1 MAQFLYR
8 RFQEQ
13 GWLDQDQRSEV
24 PASLG
29 IVIRV
34 ENGDETKFIGEPQTI
49 DDSLKIISKNL
60 NLGVV
65 FTMSSDIT
73 RLLFTRLTQDDF
85 EITLSPNNITVPV
98 VDSLQSL
105 AKDGAGVMRR
115 DFCCFVRKEKL
126 VLVWSNSADEIML
139 QGSDVE
145 SKLMSSVRL
154 PNFILILNSN
164 VSQIWGVQ
172 IPETP
177 PTPHPARN
185 QTTTINLGPRRTP
198 SIFSNPSMAETY
210 NAEKNLAIIDEI
222 DLGAEDEES
231 LQAPFRPFLLTHSL
245 MVGLA
250 VCLLVVIEC
259 LPVRA
264 VVIELH
270 ALGTVALPRLAIL
283 ATIPIFTFF
292 GLFFTIVMVGIAFQ
306 IFGPMHDIKN
316 GNSRFY
322 SSRAPDIKR
331 HPNMEFPHITI
342 QMPVYK
348 EGLKGV
354 IIPTINSLLSAIRH
368 YEKLGGTASIY
379 VCEDGMQA
387 VKPEVADMR
396 RQFYRANNIGWCAR
410 PAHGKDGFV
419 RAGKFKKASN
429 MNYCLTVSLKVE
441 DELLRLMK
449 EKSEREGRQ
458 TESFSIEEEGY
469 LYEQALQT
477 IIDADGGKTL
487 ADGNVRMGDIILIV
501 DCDTRVVRSLLT
513 RLEDNSLNVV

>member
-13 GWLDQDQRSEV
+13 GWLEQDQRAEI

-29 IVIRV
+29 IVMRV
-34 ENGDETKFIGEPQTI
+34 ENEDETKFIFEPQTM
-49 DDSLKIISKNL
+49 DDSVKTISKNL

-73 RLLFTRLTQDDF
+73 SLLFTRIAKDDL
-85 EITLSPNNITVPV
+85 EITLSPYNITVPV
-98 VDSLQSL
+98 VDSLQWL
-105 AKDGAGVMRR
+105 AKDEAGVMRR

-139 QGSDVE
+139 QGSDIE

-154 PNFILILNSN
+154 PNFMFVLKSN
-164 VSQIWGVQ
+164 VSQIWGLQ

-177 PTPHPARN
+177 PTPQPVRN
-185 QTTTINLGPRRTP
+185 QPTTINLGPQRTP

-210 NAEKNLAIIDEI
+210 KTEKNLAIIDEI

-259 LPVRA
+259 LPIRA

-270 ALGTVALPRLAIL
+270 ALGKVALPRLAIL

-292 GLFFTIVMVGIAFQ
+292 GLFFTIVIVGIAFQ
-306 IFGPMHDIKN
+306 IFGPMHDIKS

-331 HPNMEFPHITI
+331 HLNMEFPHITI

-354 IIPTINSLLSAIRH
+354 IIPTINSLLAAIRH

-387 VKPEVADMR
+387 VKPEVAEMR

-429 MNYCLTVSLKVE
+429 MNYCLAVSLKVE

-449 EKSEREGRQ
+449 EKSETEGRE

-501 DCDTRVVRSLLT
+501 DCDTRVASYFIT
-513 RLEDNSLNVV
+513 RLEDFLLTVI